1 MVRSPCVLSIPPA
14 PMHAPHRRLTSSTPK
29 SGIPYSEMSRSQ
41 VLQARRARVQR
52 AANNAARAEARRSLA
67 AARAAGRPKRY
78 SEMTR
83 AEVLESRRQRAER
96 NAVKAARASL
106 AAARASGRPKPYN
119 EMNRAE
125 LTEARRQRKERAAA
139 KERAKEAR
147 RVERER
153 LARERPRSAPLSA
166 TPTILSP
173 SPIRHYSGGSGNRI
187 SVGGRI
193 SDNGSVGNATTR
205 FSNRN
210 WDVGTGHAWGY
221 GSQSHSIGISYRW

>member
-1 MVRSPCVLSIPPA
+1 MYSV
-14 PMHAPHRRLTSSTPK
+14 TSCGT
-29 SGIPYSEMSRSQ
+29 Q
-41 VLQARRARVQR
+41 
-52 AANNAARAEARRSLA
+52 
-67 AARAAGRPKRY
+67 
-78 SEMTR
+78 
-83 AEVLESRRQRAER
+83 VLESRGQRAER

-153 LARERPRSAPLSA
+153 LARERLRVRPRSAPLSA